1 MGAAVGRIPDKLH
14 PSCINFMMD
23 LKDTISAERR
33 LRGAMSNYDGM
44 ADIKAYTKI
53 LGNSNGFD
61 ILDSDHDGFIDI
73 IEIIVAMYL
82 SARGPLHAK
91 ARKLFDVFDTDNTK
105 HLNLEK
111 LEHMI
116 NMCFTM
122 MARLTS
128 CNLQTTNGFMSKVA
142 RMVFRSVM
150 NSRKGGIRDTTG
162 VGLDEFTEFCKRNQS
177 ATAFMCKF
185 GTTDGKAIQKNQ
197 EQRYSTIPSIFT
209 GDIPTLTS
217 NKTIEYMAKGKALD
231 ENVYELGQGRLS
243 VAKVYGVKQV
253 FDVLD
258 GDKSGEIELSE
269 LEESFSQN
277 KILGTVCICKM
288 PFDNHESVKE
298 AIHRFEAL
306 LDFQPDQPAL
316 LKFQGKTLD
325 MSAKIGAGGV
335 AESADALDYVVPET
349 KDSLEHELLTP
360 TLSVVRAVNNSN
372 LHRVKVLLKNERIRK
387 RRVMARDRRGR
398 TLLHYACEE
407 GSVDIIRVLAEYKAD
422 INAESKSRTTPL
434 HVCCKR
440 NNKFCI
446 SLLLELG
453 ANDELVDQN
462 DNQPYDYL
470 TDIKLK
476 KMFQGVPETGASPVS
491 LVRLKPMLY
500 CQKMLNFRVATNRI
514 IEGMQEDPDLKKY
527 TRHYSVQQRAK
538 DETRLGFLEF
548 ITQVFKLVYDYKE
561 LEVLLQNHLKSRILT
576 KAQTHECFKFIAE
589 TDDASNYFDLRNF
602 LKLHYLP
609 DDINNIIEWYENSE
623 KESMDEHS
631 FRHGANDYW
640 TSLPAELL
648 KHAGMKRNE

>member
-1 MGAAVGRIPDKLH
+1 MLSTDVSLY
-14 PSCINFMMD
+14 F
-23 LKDTISAERR
+23 ER
-33 LRGAMSNYDGM
+33 Y
-44 ADIKAYTKI
+44 
-53 LGNSNGFD
+53 
-61 ILDSDHDGFIDI
+61 
-73 IEIIVAMYL
+73 
-82 SARGPLHAK
+82 
-91 ARKLFDVFDTDNTK
+91 
-105 HLNLEK
+105 LNLEK

-150 NSRKGGIRDTTG
+150 NSRKGIRDTTG

-277 KILGTVCICKM
+277 KILGTSSSPIFRNIDLNIDGKVSFYELLRVLYPRERRKELKRLSQLMITEKFTAKDLTKCHKLFCSIAAEDHFEKVICFGDFQCKM

-316 LKFQGKTLD
+316 LKFQGETLD

-360 TLSVVRAVNNSN
+360 TLSVVRAVSNSN

-434 HVCCKR
+434 HICCKR